1 MVEVDAKCI
10 HHLILINLD
19 TLNKFKIDYVRREC
33 VLRNMYDGNIFQNEK
48 WIKHII
54 KIIII
59 YRIYDGIL
67 NEKST
72 KILIKS
78 NNVYNSRRDMNRSM
92 SQM

>member
-33 VLRNMYDGNIFQNEK
+33 VLRNMYDGNIFQNDK

-54 KIIII
+54 KIIIMLAFI
-59 YRIYDGIL
+59 DLDRIYDGIL

-78 NNVYNSRRDMNRSM
+78 NNV
-92 SQM
+92 